1 VALAKPGHFG
11 KKINTTEN
19 SQGERKMSL
28 EIEPGVIEL
37 DDTAQAWLLAYK
49 KTKAEISALEEKL
62 KVAREHLEFALGDSE
77 LALIKGQPVIRWTR
91 TESHRFD
98 TKKAREIL
106 PAELI
111 GALETTLIS
120 RRFSIVEVD
129 E

>member
-1 VALAKPGHFG
+1 
-11 KKINTTEN
+11 
-19 SQGERKMSL
+19 MSI

-49 KTKAEISALEEKL
+49 ATKAQISELEEKL

-91 TESHRFD
+91 TESHRID
-98 TKKAREIL
+98 SKKAREVL
-106 PAELI
+106 PPELVK
-111 GALETTLIS
+111 ALELTLVT
-120 RRFSIVEVD
+120 RRFSIVDVD

>member
-1 VALAKPGHFG
+1 
-11 KKINTTEN
+11 
-19 SQGERKMSL
+19 MSL

-37 DDTAQAWLLAYK
+37 DDTAQAWLLQYK
-49 KTKAEISALEEKL
+49 TLKHQIAEMEERL

-111 GALETTLIS
+111 GALETTIVA
-120 RRFSIVEVD
+120 RRFSIVAD
-129 E
+129 EE

>member
-1 VALAKPGHFG
+1 
-11 KKINTTEN
+11 
-19 SQGERKMSL
+19 MSL

-49 KTKAEISALEEKL
+49 KTKAEIAQLEEKL
-62 KVAREHLEFALGDSE
+62 QVARDHLELALGSSE

-91 TESHRFD
+91 TEAHRFD

-111 GALETTLIS
+111 GALETTIVS